1 LGRISPLLGPSHS
14 FTPLHRAAQLTQT
27 LGPSRPSAPL
37 PSRAASRLRR
47 SGSTD
52 VWGLCRSVPLVHLPT
67 LKRGTHVVR
76 RFVPVEEC
84 VQELSPRG
92 DRAGLANGVRDLCS
106 NLPDRES
113 SITARD
119 LWRIAPPLAVS
130 AGMSGLVFF
139 SPTEFP
145 PSLVV
150 SSATDAA
157 ELRYRAEPA
166 GVGHHAAGSPFPRA
180 TRSRAPSRRESR
192 TQPCASL
199 TFGE

>member
-1 LGRISPLLGPSHS
+1 
-14 FTPLHRAAQLTQT
+14 
-27 LGPSRPSAPL
+27 
-37 PSRAASRLRR
+37 
-47 SGSTD
+47 

-76 RFVPVEEC
+76 LFVPVEEC

-92 DRAGLANGVRDLCS
+92 DRAGLANGVHDLCS